1 MKIKVSI
8 LTRIALLL
16 VAALIIATAIT
27 VTISYHAMLKDAEEQ
42 SVNKSTTAATAAMVA
57 IGSEEGF
64 YALYKDEALRENVHK
79 TFRFI
84 CKRTGLRYLYLYT
97 IGEDGLRHYVICAAK
112 SDADDQ
118 RLQDEYGFGSVRE
131 TQLYQAED
139 NVLAGNTDENYELID
154 NEFGWVCM
162 TITPVM
168 DSDNNIIALIGADDY
183 IQDVKRIAMRDL
195 LTLLLISMIIVFIS
209 FIIALLLIRRSV
221 ILPIQ
226 ALSDRMRNF
235 VSNRREHVADR
246 RKTVYVD
253 EITDIENAFEKM
265 TEDIDHYVGD
275 IETLT
280 RQQVYTQ
287 TQLDVARKIQS
298 GIVPREFELSGDGF
312 EVYGCMIA
320 AKEVGGDFY
329 DVFRLDD
336 GQIGVVIGDISDKGI
351 PAALFMAMVKTSIKE
366 KLRAGRGLA
375 ETLNLVNRELCVSN
389 PGNMFATVFAMTLH
403 PETGIV
409 TYANGGHEAPLMLG
423 QDPSF
428 RKVAS
433 GIAIGLFEDSDI
445 GEEKLVLRSG
455 DGMLLYTD
463 GITEA
468 IDADR
473 KMYGKNRLRETVS
486 RGYREDVHSYDAR
499 ALVTDTVESVI
510 AYTSGMEQFDDIT
523 CLAVSYKDAG
533 EAMKTLS
540 PDIGSFEIVKD
551 TILSS
556 LGESDRTKRVI
567 LACEEIFVN
576 IVHYA
581 GADQISFGS
590 KRVGNTW
597 LVTYIDNGIAFDP
610 VKAER
615 KDLEFEKL
623 DQGGMGIMAA
633 RMNSREMIYN
643 RIDGRNVLTMV
654 FDADDI

>member
-1 MKIKVSI
+1 
-8 LTRIALLL
+8 
-16 VAALIIATAIT
+16 
-27 VTISYHAMLKDAEEQ
+27 
-42 SVNKSTTAATAAMVA
+42 
-57 IGSEEGF
+57 
-64 YALYKDEALRENVHK
+64 
-79 TFRFI
+79 
-84 CKRTGLRYLYLYT
+84 
-97 IGEDGLRHYVICAAK
+97 
-112 SDADDQ
+112 
-118 RLQDEYGFGSVRE
+118 
-131 TQLYQAED
+131 
-139 NVLAGNTDENYELID
+139 
-154 NEFGWVCM
+154 M

-265 TEDIDHYVGD
+265 TADIDHYVGD

-298 GIVPREFELSGDGF
+298 GIVPREYELSGDGF

-336 GQIGVVIGDISDKGI
+336 GQIGIVIGDISDKGI

-445 GEEKLVLRSG
+445 DEEKLVLRSG

-473 KMYGKNRLRETVS
+473 QMYGKNRLRETVS
-486 RGYREDVHSYDAR
+486 HGYREDVRSYDAR
-499 ALVTDTVESVI
+499 ALVTDTVESVG

-523 CLAVSYKDAG
+523 CLAVLYKDA
-533 EAMKTLS
+533 EEEMKTLS

-590 KRVGNTW
+590 KRIGDTW

-610 VKAER
+610 VKAKR
-615 KDLEFEKL
+615 KDIEFEKL

-633 RMNSREMIYN
+633 RMKSREMIYN

>member
-1 MKIKVSI
+1 
-8 LTRIALLL
+8 
-16 VAALIIATAIT
+16 
-27 VTISYHAMLKDAEEQ
+27 
-42 SVNKSTTAATAAMVA
+42 
-57 IGSEEGF
+57 
-64 YALYKDEALRENVHK
+64 
-79 TFRFI
+79 
-84 CKRTGLRYLYLYT
+84 
-97 IGEDGLRHYVICAAK
+97 
-112 SDADDQ
+112 
-118 RLQDEYGFGSVRE
+118 
-131 TQLYQAED
+131 
-139 NVLAGNTDENYELID
+139 
-154 NEFGWVCM
+154 
-162 TITPVM
+162 
-168 DSDNNIIALIGADDY
+168 
-183 IQDVKRIAMRDL
+183 
-195 LTLLLISMIIVFIS
+195 
-209 FIIALLLIRRSV
+209 
-221 ILPIQ
+221 
-226 ALSDRMRNF
+226 
-235 VSNRREHVADR
+235 
-246 RKTVYVD
+246 
-253 EITDIENAFEKM
+253 
-265 TEDIDHYVGD
+265 
-275 IETLT
+275 
-280 RQQVYTQ
+280 
-287 TQLDVARKIQS
+287 
-298 GIVPREFELSGDGF
+298 
-312 EVYGCMIA
+312 
-320 AKEVGGDFY
+320 
-329 DVFRLDD
+329 
-336 GQIGVVIGDISDKGI
+336 
-351 PAALFMAMVKTSIKE
+351 MAMVKTSIKE

-375 ETLNLVNRELCVSN
+375 ETLNLVNRELCISN

-445 GEEKLVLRSG
+445 DEEKLVLRSG

-473 KMYGKNRLRETVS
+473 QMYGKNRLRETVS
-486 RGYREDVHSYDAR
+486 RGHREDVHSYDAR

-523 CLAVSYKDAG
+523 CLAVIYKDAG

-540 PDIGSFEIVKD
+540 PDIESFEIVKD

-556 LGESDRTKRVI
+556 LGESDHTKRVI

-590 KRVGNTW
+590 KRIGNTW

-615 KDLEFEKL
+615 KDLEFEKM

-633 RMNSREMIYN
+633 RMNSREMVYN

-654 FDADDI
+654 FDEDDI